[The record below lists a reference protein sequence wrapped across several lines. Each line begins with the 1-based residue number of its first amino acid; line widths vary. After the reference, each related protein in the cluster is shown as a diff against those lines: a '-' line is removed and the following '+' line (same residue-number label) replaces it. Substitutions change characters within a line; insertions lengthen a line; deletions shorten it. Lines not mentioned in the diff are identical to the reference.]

1 MAMRRLHLRG
11 LPALLVVVT
20 LAVEVI
26 AVALSWGLEPRYN
39 TLYAFYSV
47 ALAGASRIDEHA
59 VPPSRSPVG

>member
-26 AVALSWGLEPRYN
+26 AVALSWGSEPRYD
-39 TLYAFYSV
+39 TLLYAFY
-47 ALAGASRIDEHA
+47 
-59 VPPSRSPVG
+59 